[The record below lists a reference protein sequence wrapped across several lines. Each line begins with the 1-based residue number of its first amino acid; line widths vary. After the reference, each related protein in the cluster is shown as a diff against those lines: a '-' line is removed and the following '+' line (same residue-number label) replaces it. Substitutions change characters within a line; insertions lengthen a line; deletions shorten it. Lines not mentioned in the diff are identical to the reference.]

1 MDSDTIDAYDTNA
14 AFRRGLATRLA
25 VLGPEYVDG
34 SVARGAQEAFT
45 HDLQQI
51 VNEHV
56 WGSVWSRDGLSLDK
70 RSIVVITILA
80 VRGQEDE
87 LALHIAGGLRNG
99 LTGEELREIFL
110 QIAAYAGMP
119 ACLLAF
125 RAARQPLIDAGIS
138 PETLLSESPSRAR
151 D

>member
-1 MDSDTIDAYDTNA
+1 MDDDAFEAYDA
-14 AFRRGLATRLA
+14 SPAFRRGHATRLA
-25 VLGPEYVDG
+25 VLGPEYVEG
-34 SVARGAQEAFT
+34 SVRRGAREAFT

-56 WGSVWSRDGLSLDK
+56 WGSVWSREGLSLGK

-80 VRGQEDE
+80 LRGQEDE
-87 LALHIAGGLRNG
+87 LGLHIAGGLRNG
-99 LTGEELREIFL
+99 LTAEELREIFL
-110 QIAAYAGMP
+110 QVAAYAGMP

-125 RAARQPLIDAGIS
+125 KAARQPLADAGIS
-138 PETLLSESPSRAR
+138 LETLMSESPRRAS